1 MLIALIWTVTLTA
14 LTALTTLTALKKRRC
29 WGWARSA
36 VCVRVGMLASDAAS
50 DAGLGGIARPAA
62 GKGAGSLIVALYSL
76 RINSDTE

>member
-29 WGWARSA
+29 WARSA
-36 VCVRVGMLASDAAS
+36 VCVHVGMQASDAAS